1 VAKKSYSQPP
11 NEREKLM
18 FSKTDAKARL
28 EKQITKGEE
37 LSQRNIQNEQALQDV
52 REEYYRWDTYN
63 GNLLKS
69 MFNTEQRCREY
80 HFGIGGMAD
89 HSTLAEG
96 IKWLHRDIKYAISK
110 VTNVLDAIEL
120 IEESDNL
127 PTSKGKSREMPN
139 KLGDEISKRVFVVH
153 GHDDAAKQEA
163 ARLLMQLDLEP
174 IILSEQENEGRTIIE
189 KFEHYSD
196 VGFAVVLLTP
206 DDVGETARRFQEG
219 GESSLVKR
227 ARQNVVFE
235 MGFFYGRLGRQR
247 VCALLKG
254 DTERPSDISGI
265 VYTFM
270 DSSSAWRF
278 ELAKEM
284 KAAGLPIDMNKL

>member
-1 VAKKSYSQPP
+1 
-11 NEREKLM
+11 
-18 FSKTDAKARL
+18 
-28 EKQITKGEE
+28 
-37 LSQRNIQNEQALQDV
+37 
-52 REEYYRWDTYN
+52 
-63 GNLLKS
+63 
-69 MFNTEQRCREY
+69 
-80 HFGIGGMAD
+80 
-89 HSTLAEG
+89 
-96 IKWLHRDIKYAISK
+96 
-110 VTNVLDAIEL
+110 
-120 IEESDNL
+120 
-127 PTSKGKSREMPN
+127 MPN